1 MKRLVLILALILSVS
16 TATPAIAKGGF
27 SSSSS
32 SSRSSSS
39 SSSKSYSSGSSSKS
53 SGSSGKCCSSS
64 SKTSSSS
71 KSGGSSKTYSNGA
84 AKPSKPTAAAPSSGS
99 RPAKPITRTVP
110 KLPPPAPKLTTSGRS
125 VTRVT
130 VPRGRN
136 FYRDR
141 TFLISHPGYG
151 DPYGRSYYGAYSYGS
166 NNPYFYMWLYAMM
179 DNDRSNNPA
188 PPESDGQVSDAL
200 VSFAQIIVQEQAIT
214 AAK

>member
-1 MKRLVLILALILSVS
+1 MKRLAIILALIFSVS
-16 TATPAIAKGGF
+16 TAAPALAKGGY
-27 SSSSS
+27 S
-32 SSRSSSS
+32 SSSS

-71 KSGGSSKTYSNGA
+71 KSGGSSKTYANGTT
-84 AKPSKPTAAAPSSGS
+84 KPSRPTAAAPSTGS

-110 KLPPPAPKLTTSGRS
+110 KLPPPAPKVTTSGRS

-151 DPYGRSYYGAYSYGS
+151 DPYGRSYYGSYSYGS
-166 NNPYFYMWLYAMM
+166 SNPYFYMWLYAMM

-200 VSFAQIIVQEQAIT
+200 ISFAQIIVQEQAIT